1 MAETVSQMEKV
12 RNMMQRFIAVAA
24 LIALFIVFSL
34 VTDRFF
40 TIQNILTIAL
50 QTSTLAFM
58 GIGVTYVIITGGID
72 LSIGSVVALSGVV
85 AGLAVRAGMPVLIG
99 FLLALL
105 AGIACGAANGLM
117 VTKLNLPPFIATLG
131 MMQIARGIALYFP

>member
-24 LIALFIVFSL
+24 LIALFVVFSL

-105 AGIACGAANGLM
+105 AGYSFGGPM
-117 VTKLNLPPFIATLG
+117 VLWLQN
-131 MMQIARGIALYFP
+131 